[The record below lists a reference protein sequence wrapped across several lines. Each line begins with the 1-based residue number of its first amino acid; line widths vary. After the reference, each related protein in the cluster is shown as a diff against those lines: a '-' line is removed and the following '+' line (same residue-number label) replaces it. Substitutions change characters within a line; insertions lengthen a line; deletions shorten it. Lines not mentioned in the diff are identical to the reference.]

1 MKKAALQYH
10 LNLGAADHLQVLHH
24 AHESNLAIAI
34 SSAAGGWTERV
45 YTKRDAILKA
55 EQLEASRV
63 PDCYAVQNPIK
74 RGKTRAWSNLSCL
87 ANCFVDLDTYK
98 VPELAGMD
106 KAAILQRILTDHPD
120 MPRPTMYADSGRG
133 MYLVWTFATTKPV
146 SFAPAWQV
154 IENNLVELLLPYGAD
169 PKCRDA
175 SRVLRLSATENS
187 KTLTLAGYE
196 QIGEPVRFEDL
207 QRFSN
212 ALTKAKKRTHQGN
225 QTARVLSFNAGFAT
239 ANKNVFTLA
248 ACRMQDIRKLAELRG
263 GRLTDLRKTA
273 LFAYA
278 MAAAWYC
285 HSAES
290 LENELAAFIEDC
302 LADPEAY
309 RRHMPKTVIKRKQQ
323 SLEGVTVTWNGKE
336 YDARY
341 RVRNSTLIRLLGIT
355 ASEQSHLSCLIDKAE
370 KASRNNE
377 RHRQKRRQ
385 QGMIPRQQYEQQ
397 AQERRQ
403 QAMELFAK
411 GASKAAIAK
420 ALGVSK
426 ASVTGYLKGNG
437 SKCVPLY

>member
-1 MKKAALQYH
+1 MKMAALQYH

-34 SSAAGGWTERV
+34 SSVAGGWTERF

-63 PDCYAVQNPIK
+63 PDCYTVQNPIK
-74 RGKTRAWSNLSCL
+74 RGKYSRALSNVSCL
-87 ANCFVDLDTYK
+87 ANCFVDLDTYN
-98 VPELAGMD
+98 VPELDGMD
-106 KAAILQRILTDHPD
+106 KPAILQRILTEHPD

-133 MYLVWTFATTKPV
+133 MYLIWTFATTKPV

-212 ALTKAKKRTHQGN
+212 GLNKAKRSRHHGS

-248 ACRMQDIRKLAELRG
+248 YSRMQDIRKLAALRG
-263 GRLTDLRKTA
+263 GKLTDLRKTA
-273 LFAYA
+273 LYAYA

-285 HSAES
+285 PTAES
-290 LENELAAFIEDC
+290 LESELAAFIEDC
-302 LADPEAY
+302 FADPATY

-323 SLEGVTVTWNGKE
+323 SLEGVTVVWNDKE

-341 RVRNSTLIRLLGIT
+341 RVRNSTLIKLLEIT
-355 ASEQSHLSCLIDKAE
+355 ASEQRHLSCLIDKTE

-377 RHRQKRRQ
+377 KRRNKRRQ

-403 QAMELFAK
+403 RAMELFAQ
-411 GASKAAIAK
+411 GASKAAIAR
-420 ALGVSK
+420 ALGITRQ
-426 ASVTGYLKGNG
+426 SVTGYLRG
-437 SKCVPLY
+437 

>member
-1 MKKAALQYH
+1 MKTAALQYH

-34 SSAAGGWTERV
+34 SSANGWHERV

-55 EQLEASRV
+55 EQLEAFRV
-63 PDCYAVQNPIK
+63 PDCYTVQNPIR
-74 RGKTRAWSNLSCL
+74 RGKSRAWSNLSCL
-87 ANCFVDLDTYK
+87 ANCFVDLDTYR

-106 KAAILQRILTDHPD
+106 KHDILQRIIADHPD
-120 MPRPTMYADSGRG
+120 MPRPTMFADSGRG
-133 MYLVWTFATTKPV
+133 MYLVWTFKTTKPV
-146 SFAPAWQV
+146 TFVPAWQV
-154 IENNLVELLLPYGAD
+154 IENNLVELLSPYGAD

-175 SRVLRLSATENS
+175 ARVLRLSATENS

-212 ALTKAKKRTHQGN
+212 ALNKAKREKHHGS

-248 ACRMQDIRKLAELRG
+248 YSRMQDIRKLAALRG
-263 GRLTDLRKTA
+263 GKLTDLRKTA
-273 LFAYA
+273 LYAYA

-285 HSAES
+285 PTAES
-290 LENELAAFIEDC
+290 LESELVAFIEDC
-302 LADPEAY
+302 FADPGTY
-309 RRHMPKTVIKRKQQ
+309 RRHLPKTVIQRKQQ
-323 SLEGVTVTWNGKE
+323 SLEGATVVWNGRE

-341 RVRNSTLIRLLGIT
+341 RVRNTTLIKLLGIT
-355 ASEQSHLSCLIDKAE
+355 ASEQQHMACLIDKTE

-377 RHRQKRRQ
+377 KRRNKRRR

-403 QAMELFAK
+403 QAMELFAR
-411 GASKAAIAK
+411 GASKAAIAR
-420 ALGVSK
+420 ALGVSRG
-426 ASVTGYLKGNG
+426 SVIGYLKG
-437 SKCVPLY
+437 

>member
-1 MKKAALQYH
+1 MTTAALQYH

-34 SSAAGGWTERV
+34 SSANGWHERV

-55 EQLEASRV
+55 EQLEAFRV
-63 PDCYAVQNPIK
+63 PDCYTVQNPIR
-74 RGKTRAWSNLSCL
+74 RGKTRAWFNLSCL
-87 ANCFVDLDTYK
+87 ANCFVDLDTYN

-106 KAAILQRILTDHPD
+106 KHDILQRIITDHPD
-120 MPRPTMYADSGRG
+120 MPRPTMFADSGRG
-133 MYLVWTFATTKPV
+133 MYLVWTFKTTKPV
-146 SFAPAWQV
+146 TFVPAWQV
-154 IENNLVELLLPYGAD
+154 IENNLVELLRPYGAD
-169 PKCRDA
+169 PHCRDA
-175 SRVLRLSATENS
+175 TRVLRLSATENS

-212 ALTKAKKRTHQGN
+212 ALNKAKRSKYHGS

-248 ACRMQDIRKLAELRG
+248 YSRMQDIRKLAALRG
-263 GRLTDLRKTA
+263 GKLTDLRKTA
-273 LFAYA
+273 LYAYA

-285 HSAES
+285 PTAES
-290 LENELAAFIEDC
+290 LESELAAFIEDC
-302 LADPEAY
+302 FSDPATY
-309 RRHMPKTVIKRKQQ
+309 RRHLPKTVMQRKQQ
-323 SLEGVTVTWNGKE
+323 SLEGVTVVRNGRE

-341 RVRNSTLIRLLGIT
+341 RVRNSTLIKLLGIT
-355 ASEQSHLSCLIDKAE
+355 ASEQQHMACLIDKTE

-377 RHRQKRRQ
+377 KRRNKRRQ
-385 QGMIPRQQYEQQ
+385 QGMIPRQQYEQH

-403 QAMELFAK
+403 QAMELFAR

-426 ASVTGYLKGNG
+426 ASVVGYLKG
-437 SKCVPLY
+437 